1 MNIRVEGIQLMGLY
15 LFFRRHEDE
24 LDENLL
30 AVLDQVQ
37 GTLYSAAS
45 IDQIEEME
53 TLYRK
58 NVDLFSDNETTG
70 QA

>member
-37 GTLYSAAS
+37 ETLYSAAS

-53 TLYRK
+53 TLYRQ
-58 NVDLFSDNETTG
+58 NVDLFAGSKTADG
-70 QA
+70 A